1 MLAITYTQTKIKVPE
16 WGTPKKPTK
25 KPTLF
30 SFAIYFT
37 GCVIG
42 VGGVNSSA
50 VGEKQTHFGD
60 AVM

>member
-1 MLAITYTQTKIKVPE
+1 MGYTI
-16 WGTPKKPTK
+16 KKPL
-25 KPTLF
+25 TLF

-42 VGGVNSSA
+42 VGGVNNSA
-50 VGEKQTHFGD
+50 VGEKQTYFGD

>member
-1 MLAITYTQTKIKVPE
+1 MNY
-16 WGTPKKPTK
+16 K

-42 VGGVNSSA
+42 VGSVNSSA
-50 VGEKQTHFGD
+50 VGEKQAYFGD
-60 AVM
+60 AVMWWLLATAHVSAGVKAIPR